1 MLAKCGTYVFSRR
14 TLSQADSVCVSLV
27 KPPATKSLQRFRY
40 EYLDAGGF
48 RTEAYLDRDSHN
60 STPRISDAKARCDD
74 VPAGRGAWAQGL
86 ALAAPIPHSASRLK
100 RHPATP
106 NCAATLTC
114 AAVL

>member
-60 STPRISDAKARCDD
+60 STPRISDAKPGATTFPRA
-74 VPAGRGAWAQGL
+74 AGPGHRAWPYSGT
-86 ALAAPIPHSASRLK
+86 
-100 RHPATP
+100 HPS
-106 NCAATLTC
+106 
-114 AAVL
+114 